1 VVNRVRVTPTRWSRV
16 YTFWT
21 TCLLALLTIL
31 AGGAG
36 LAGVAVVAGGAAAQ
50 APPESGADPGMVKG
64 PAGAPVTIVEFSDY
78 Q

>member
-21 TCLLALLTIL
+21 TCLLALLLVL
-31 AGGAG
+31 AGGA
-36 LAGVAVVAGGAAAQ
+36 VVAGRAGAQ
-50 APPESGADPGMVKG
+50 APPESGADPGMIRG
-64 PAGAPVTIVEFSDY
+64 PASAPVTIVEFSDY